1 MDKAPAH
8 GDDSSVP
15 KVIPDAP
22 AAIEWTTTSI
32 ASRHLVALLD
42 DAGQPPDALLAQA
55 GVRREDL
62 ASPDLP
68 LPLATFR
75 ELWQRAAR
83 LRPDIGL
90 TLVESFP
97 PGQMHMLAHLAMR
110 SATVDAALA
119 AVCRHAGITSAAD
132 RVALDAAGPTA
143 WFSYA
148 VATTAP
154 DNPWMAEHYLTMLTV
169 FLAQACGRTLPII
182 AVEFAG
188 PRQAPEPAYVQRFGV
203 MPRFGTGVNR
213 LAFDP
218 DVLSWPLLT
227 HDAYLHAILARVAQ
241 SRTPAPHD
249 ALLVQVRRE
258 IDTALVQGRVPT
270 LVAVAAAC
278 GLGVKALRA
287 RLAHYD
293 ASFRQLLDEGRRE
306 LVRDHLARGL
316 SITETACLL
325 GFSEPAAL
333 QHACRRWFGQSAGE
347 LQGRRP
353 DVRAG
358 AS

>member
-1 MDKAPAH
+1 MDKARGR

-22 AAIEWTTTSI
+22 AVNGWTTTSI

-55 GVRREDL
+55 GVHRADL
-62 ASPDLP
+62 ALPDFP

-75 ELWQRAAR
+75 GLWQRAAQV
-83 LRPDIGL
+83 RPDIGL
-90 TLVESFP
+90 TLVNRFP
-97 PGQMHMLAHLAMR
+97 AGQMHVLAHLAMR
-110 SATVDAALA
+110 SATVSAALA
-119 AVCRHAGITSAAD
+119 EVSRHAGITSAAD
-132 RVALDAAGPTA
+132 RVALDTSGPQA

-148 VATTAP
+148 TAPSAP
-154 DNPWMAEHYLTMLTV
+154 DNPWMAEHYLTQLTV
-169 FLAQACGRTLPII
+169 FLARACGRPLPII
-182 AVEFAG
+182 AVEFSG
-188 PRQAPEPAYVQRFGV
+188 PPQAPEAAYLQRFGV
-203 MPRFGTGVNR
+203 APRFGTGHNR
-213 LAFDP
+213 LAFDAG
-218 DVLSWPLLT
+218 VLAWPLLT
-227 HDAYLHAILARVAQ
+227 HDAYLHAILERVAQ
-241 SRTPAPHD
+241 AHAPAPRD

-258 IDTALVQGRVPT
+258 IDTALLQGRVPT
-270 LVAVAAAC
+270 LGAVAAAC

-287 RLAHYD
+287 RLVQHGTG
-293 ASFRQLLDEGRRE
+293 FRPLLDQGRRE

-316 SITETACLL
+316 SISETACLL

-353 DVRAG
+353 A
-358 AS
+358 